1 MDCGRYINIAEI
13 EIYVCMDSIHLV
25 KYGKAEKTGLGYTQ
39 GVPDTWTDPASIQ
52 VGICNVLNR
61 SIPSLSKSSGAAGS
75 ISTHFL
81 L

>member
-1 MDCGRYINIAEI
+1 MSHIKESIRFEAPGSTSAIQWEDRKDCGRYINIAEI

-52 VGICNVLNR
+52 VGI
-61 SIPSLSKSSGAAGS
+61 
-75 ISTHFL
+75 
-81 L
+81 